1 MALPFQLE
9 WLGEIV
15 KETTTFIYFT
25 FTGYTFR
32 PGAEKNPYLQLKQH
46 DEESSNLQKIKKHDP
61 LAGKKLTLLG
71 ISLLLT
77 VCVFPYMVILFG
89 NLEGGGH

>member
-32 PGAEKNPYLQLKQH
+32 PGAEKNPYLQLKQN
-46 DEESSNLQKIKKHDP
+46 DEESSNLQKISKHDP
-61 LAGKKLTLLG
+61 LAGMKFAILATATLV
-71 ISLLLT
+71 T
-77 VCVFPYMVILFG
+77 VSVFPYMVILFG

>member
-32 PGAEKNPYLQLKQH
+32 PGAEKNPYLQLKQN

-61 LAGKKLTLLG
+61 LAGMKFVILIISTLV
-71 ISLLLT
+71 T
-77 VCVFPYMVILFG
+77 VVVYPYMVVLFG
-89 NLEGGGH
+89 SLEGGGH